1 MNLQGLL
8 QEESAGR
15 LPVPGEQ
22 PIASRMQDLEMI
34 LNVVR
39 KVGTSLVL
47 SDVLD
52 LVLDEAIRIT
62 KSDRGF
68 LMLAD
73 GNRKLEFVTGR
84 NAGGESILADGFH
97 VSSSVLDD
105 VFTTGESLCVEDAL
119 NDGRFDRRQSVLDL
133 ELKTIICSPLR
144 TQEETIGVIYVDS
157 RCIQAVEKTDI
168 LSLFEILTGQA
179 AIAIKNARLYQDL
192 KSTYEDLKHAN
203 EQIIKSE
210 RMALKGEIAGE
221 ISHELRNIVA
231 IMLAQLEQLSR
242 KLKTMTPGELKDSV
256 EKTMAGARRIE
267 KFSHSLLT
275 GRRAPGTHQPVDPNV
290 LCRDF
295 VEFIRVL
302 PKFKF
307 NSLTLLLGEDVP
319 EIMTDVDQVQQV
331 LLNLVNNSIDA
342 YPQAALTLRTEYD
355 IIDNA
360 VRISVMDDGP
370 GIDEVVRNKLFH
382 ENITT
387 KPDGHGYGLPICRQI
402 VEHHGG
408 RIRLETQKNHGAT
421 FILTFPARNSSAVE
435 LKFP

>member
-62 KSDRGF
+62 KSERGF

-144 TQEETIGVIYVDS
+144 TQERKSASFTWTAGAYRPWRRRTFS
-157 RCIQAVEKTDI
+157 RCSRSSQDRR
-168 LSLFEILTGQA
+168 
-179 AIAIKNARLYQDL
+179 RLQ
-192 KSTYEDLKHAN
+192 S
-203 EQIIKSE
+203 
-210 RMALKGEIAGE
+210 RMPVCI
-221 ISHELRNIVA
+221 
-231 IMLAQLEQLSR
+231 
-242 KLKTMTPGELKDSV
+242 
-256 EKTMAGARRIE
+256 RI
-267 KFSHSLLT
+267 
-275 GRRAPGTHQPVDPNV
+275 
-290 LCRDF
+290 
-295 VEFIRVL
+295 
-302 PKFKF
+302 
-307 NSLTLLLGEDVP
+307 
-319 EIMTDVDQVQQV
+319 
-331 LLNLVNNSIDA
+331 
-342 YPQAALTLRTEYD
+342 
-355 IIDNA
+355 
-360 VRISVMDDGP
+360 
-370 GIDEVVRNKLFH
+370 
-382 ENITT
+382 
-387 KPDGHGYGLPICRQI
+387 
-402 VEHHGG
+402 
-408 RIRLETQKNHGAT
+408 
-421 FILTFPARNSSAVE
+421 
-435 LKFP
+435 